1 MMKRK
6 KTPMTKLEKLQHRW
20 FLKTGEP
27 MPDAIVRLPI
37 ERIVRA
43 VELTESGETVFV
55 PSVPVMSEN
64 RDGYGFGDS
73 MREWDGDSFH

>member
-1 MMKRK
+1 MMRKRVM
-6 KTPMTKLEKLQHRW
+6 MTKLEKLQHRW
-20 FLKTGEP
+20 LLKTGEP
-27 MPDAIVRLPI
+27 MPDAIVQLPI

-43 VELTESGETVFV
+43 VELTEAGETVFV
-55 PSVPVMSEN
+55 PSSAPVLSEN